1 MFNKLTEL
9 MNNSGIAT
17 LTPGQV
23 FFALFQRFSWN
34 ASWNFTEDI
43 GRESLDRE
51 SLSLYKY
58 ILSSH
63 VQILFGNIII
73 VEKVL
78 KTISLYFEEGEWLMR
93 GGSGARDQFQIKM
106 KLCLNILSPQKNS
119 KYCFHQKR

>member
-9 MNNSGIAT
+9 LNNSGIAT

-34 ASWNFTEDI
+34 APWNFTEDI

-78 KTISLYFEEGEWLMR
+78 KTISLYFEEGEWLVR
-93 GGSGARDQFQIKM
+93 GGSGARGQFQTKM
-106 KLCLNILSPQKNS
+106 K
-119 KYCFHQKR
+119 